1 MKLSTGEW
9 EGVVLSNAEAVNYF
23 NSNSNSSH
31 RLDYTREVVR
41 PTIAVFY
48 FKKHSIFTSMFNKK
62 IYIFHEAGLISRWFS
77 YYNHEEKS
85 SRYRGSGKLNMTNI
99 SAILK
104 ISAVLYSI
112 SIFVFVLE
120 AMSRR
125 FERIRKCL
133 DYLTY

>member
-9 EGVVLSNAEAVNYF
+9 DGVVLSNAEAVNYF
-23 NSNSNSSH
+23 NLNSNSTH
-31 RLDYTREVVR
+31 RLDYTREIVR

-77 YYNHEEKS
+77 HFNHEDKS
-85 SRYRGSGKLNMTNI
+85 SKYRGPGKLNLTNI

-104 ISAVLYSI
+104 ITTVLYLI
-112 SIFVFVLE
+112 STFVFVLE
-120 AMSRR
+120 AMSGK
-125 FERIRKCL
+125 FERIRKFL